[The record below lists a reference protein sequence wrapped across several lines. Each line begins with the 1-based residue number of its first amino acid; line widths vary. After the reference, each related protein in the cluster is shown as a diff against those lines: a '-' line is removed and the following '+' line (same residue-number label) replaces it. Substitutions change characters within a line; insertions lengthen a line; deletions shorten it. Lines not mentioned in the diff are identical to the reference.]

1 MKETH
6 LTSFTIYYTV
16 LFLAFVA
23 LSLRALLVLKEIV
36 ADRAAAVG
44 TFAVFEKDVA
54 GLAVL
59 RLIEAKGRT
68 VEGATTLRARDIL
81 PPCLTIAAADTITNI
96 QWIQMVLRFMAGRAD
111 RIDNN
116 FFAAL
121 ALKSTM
127 PLIDDMFFGYF
138 YLPTTWAGQGFI
150 LIFALLARI
159 DLTHAIALF
168 SLEEESSTVIDW
180 ASEVVHLRVAVVA
193 CNLLPEV
200 GLFVDDGL

>member
-1 MKETH
+1 MEETH
-6 LTSFTIYYTV
+6 LTSFAVYYAV

-23 LSLRALLVLKEIV
+23 LSLWALLLLKEIV
-36 ADRAAAVG
+36 TNRAAAVG
-44 TFAVFEKDVA
+44 AFAVFEKDVA

-68 VEGATTLRARDIL
+68 VEGATTFRAWDIL
-81 PPCLTIAAADTITNI
+81 PPCLTITAADAITNI
-96 QWIQMVLRFMAGRAD
+96 QWIQMVLRLMAGRAD

-127 PLIDDMFFGYF
+127 SLIDDMFFGYF

-159 DLTHAIALF
+159 DFAHTIALF
-168 SLEEESSTVIDW
+168 SLEEQPAAVIDW